1 MFVCE
6 LSSSLLFLRSSPRMS
21 AGKQRQ
27 GVGRC
32 GLCCVRALCCGV
44 GHSPC
49 GSWRLWVTKA
59 VSFIF
64 LCWAL
69 APLNRQ
75 EMRGPEFYLCPSGSL
90 FVNCRSK
97 SNIMY
102 KIQTGQLLV
111 SCREWALKE
120 ISWLPDLL
128 NEVWVLVSILLGN
141 DMWIEYLYK
150 QAFIFVNGWKLVK
163 KRREICLF

>member
-1 MFVCE
+1 MNYLRVYYSLEAPPECRQENKDKELEGAGSAVCE
-6 LSSSLLFLRSSPRMS
+6 PLCH
-21 AGKQRQ
+21 
-27 GVGRC
+27 GVGC
-32 GLCCVRALCCGV
+32 S
-44 GHSPC
+44 HC

-64 LCWAL
+64 LCRALAL

-163 KRREICLF
+163 KRREVCLF